1 MPSRPTT
8 SDQPPRVSALVILTH
23 DDDADS
29 LPSIRKTLSA
39 FGGGEVIC
47 VGAKG
52 DGESPAVVGQHE
64 GLGELLGRA
73 TEKARSK
80 LLLICQ
86 YGATVGTGDLKEMLE
101 RIETPRPQPAEDSE
115 PPMANV
121 LDHVDIVVGRR
132 PGRRG
137 GGIGRML
144 RDSAFG
150 IPVADIDSGVV
161 LVRRKLLA
169 DIPLHS
175 RSSFAMI
182 ELVAKANFMGHVL
195 DEVLF
200 SEDSGGGEP
209 EDKPA
214 RRADARA
221 MFREPKFPK
230 RDPTATLKVATPRVV
245 PQPKQSPQTPKRP
258 RGKRKR

>member
-1 MPSRPTT
+1 MPSKSTT

-29 LPSIRKTLSA
+29 LPSIRKALSA
-39 FGGGEVIC
+39 SGGGEVIC

-73 TEKARSK
+73 ANQARSK

-86 YGATVGTGDLKEMLE
+86 YRATVGTGDLKEMLE
-101 RIETPRPQPAEDSE
+101 RIETTRAQPAEDSG
-115 PPMANV
+115 PPMPNAA
-121 LDHVDIVVGRR
+121 DHVDIVVGRR
-132 PGRRG
+132 PGRRRG
-137 GGIGRML
+137 VGRML

-150 IPVADIDSGVV
+150 IPVADMDSGVV
-161 LVRRKLLA
+161 LVRRALLA

-175 RSSFAMI
+175 RSSFATI

-195 DEVLF
+195 DEVLL
-200 SEDSGGGEP
+200 SEDSGAGEP

-214 RRADARA
+214 RRADAKA
-221 MFREPKFPK
+221 MLHEPKFPT
-230 RDPTATLKVATPRVV
+230 RDPAATPKAAT
-245 PQPKQSPQTPKRP
+245 PQARGRPKRSPQTPKRP